1 MTISATPTP
10 SLWAIAFST
19 LSEKDRRIFKLPD
32 TSPLDPK
39 QILTEILVA
48 LETQRDRC
56 KRDEWTTVSI
66 GGKEIVIR
74 DVCSKI
80 VAYVKKF
87 MEVVDAAVQ
96 IDPAHAALP
105 WAGVRFLL
113 QLTFMAF
120 ETFGAI
126 VEGLEKA
133 TRLIARCGILEAL
146 VIRNSSATNDAKVGL
161 EEELV
166 KLYSAVLGFICK
178 AKKHYDGSRMSR
190 RNLPLKPTQLLSVDD
205 EHIERV
211 LNLTSRQS
219 LQDSVK
225 EMEVAEQ
232 RVLVMKGLV
241 DSERMESVHGGVST
255 MLFTI
260 ASVANGVDNI
270 QARLDKAFADLDQP
284 IVRIADEVSD
294 LHIALK
300 ESERCELLQWLS
312 TVAIQQHYKEA
323 LASVLP
329 GSGEWLL
336 SEPRFVNWKDSSSS
350 ETFWLHGIQ
359 PERSDARE
367 ILRSLLKQVS
377 LIEGQKTIRLPSFE
391 AYQERRAEASHT
403 GERPAPLTVE
413 ECTELMCEIGRA
425 TPLTIVIDA
434 LDECNSQQRGI
445 IIHALQEIRRQCRDV
460 VKIFVSSRHEADIAA
475 HFNEGE
481 VSEVTA
487 SANEKDLNRFIGTQV
502 ESFVQRWS
510 TIHEEPIPLLQQL
523 EKEIREALVAGAHGM
538 FLWVTLQLERI
549 CDMERIKDIDSIR
562 QVLTSLPQTLN
573 QSYELLYK
581 RIQDMGE
588 GPRTVALQS
597 LQWLLCAKRKLS
609 VSEFLAAVRKSPV
622 KCNSISARSIIDYC
636 CNLVVIDNVAD
647 TFRLAHVTV
656 REFLEKNSND
666 AILEANLTV
675 SRRCLGTFLWGEF
688 SEDGLLHYATR
699 YWPAHVQQLNGS
711 HQRHEIQAV
720 MTEFFTQEEHF
731 EDWIEHLDERPV
743 EEGYRWSNSLERK
756 LEACF
761 ASPPSAL
768 FTVSCFGLSE
778 VLDFP
783 EVMEMIDV
791 NQTNRHGTSGVYL
804 AARWGHTGVVRKL
817 LQLGADVNGPGY
829 QYGGPLQAA
838 AFSGHEDIVRALL
851 DSGAT
856 FSSTEKGEYSSPL
869 HAALANG
876 HDNIAEILIDSGLQL
891 VTQKQFA
898 DALDTA
904 SFKGF
909 TNIVQHLLD
918 GKAGSFTPNI
928 CPDPLQVALFGG
940 KARQAKRLLQS
951 CTDINEEKGY
961 FGNALAAAVASRKL
975 ALVQLVVDAGA
986 RLDARGRFGLPL
998 RAAAITN
1005 QLDIA
1010 TYFLDKG
1017 ADPNTK
1023 DEDLGDPLQAAASF
1037 GKLDMMLLLLSHD
1050 ASVDGCGGHFG
1061 NALQAACFNGHEQA
1075 VRLLIDHGASLDR
1088 KGRYRDALQA
1098 AVYSGNERIVEILL
1112 MAGAKLNPGREGRVN
1127 LCSCSERTQRLA
1139 LPGRRN
1145 GTGQLDIPTEL
1156 GPLEIAARRG
1166 DVKLVEKLIAKGA
1179 TIDAPDANEEDND
1192 YHNGCAYTALE
1203 IAAFWGHLGVVQCL
1217 LDRGA
1222 DIDAIRQTLGT
1233 PLQAAL
1239 EGGHFDVADALLFR
1253 GAEIDKHWTMFG
1265 SCLQV
1270 FSERGDIETVEF
1282 LLQRGANV
1290 EDRGGENG
1298 NALQVA
1304 CNAGHIDIVKLLL
1317 DSGADVRSRGRN
1329 IGNALQA
1336 ASLAGHLDIVKL
1348 LVHRGIGVDEADGNS
1363 ETALCLAAK
1372 NGDEHMMNFLLQQGA
1387 KVDGNSILSGDRPDN
1402 LESGGEVERDE
1413 NLVAIPLHLAS
1424 VHGHESGVYILL
1436 QNGANVHAK
1445 GKLRLKQTGPSDEC
1459 DFSKLLC
1466 NPLFAACFWGYESI
1480 ARRLF
1485 QYDPWGYAIH
1495 GTFTSAVET
1504 SLARKKESIATM
1516 LVQEAVRAGFQ
1527 AEQLDGVF
1535 NYACAEGY
1543 AGIATQILE
1552 LCGLERW
1559 PDAILVATK
1568 QGRSA
1573 VVEALLQNG
1582 ADMNARDVHGNLCL
1596 DIAIEKVQK
1605 FRHTWWGS
1613 NPPNWIE
1620 VVRMFL
1626 CAGAESNDL
1635 PSKIKIIVP
1644 DVVQRGSLD
1653 AWKAVDRRQYDVAN
1667 HVELYPR
1674 FLIWASETGDLDKI
1688 DYVAGKYEPSTGEI
1702 KRAVVAAM
1710 EGVRNN
1716 LPPVEALLKLK
1727 TPLFFSDKEDGEND
1741 KEPLVL
1747 ASSEGYSEILAVL
1760 LQYATHSSSIV
1771 EEALKTA
1778 ISRKHVTCTRLILDS
1793 QFINPSERLE
1803 ICSRLIQHCFPFCSK
1818 KMLEYLL
1825 DEGVSPNTRDPET
1838 GETLLYIAA
1847 RKKDSKGVNILISH
1861 GADVHLMGGEHG
1873 TALHAAAV
1881 SGSWKTVELLLSAG
1895 ADINARGGDY
1905 GTPLVA
1911 VMAQKWRETC
1921 WKAEFNMSCSWECH
1935 RCVARVLLEWDA
1947 DVDAEG
1953 EFGTALQ
1960 AAEMVGNEVGM
1971 KMLTGEDEV
1980 LVEGGEGKDS
1990 DFEDSD

>member
-10 SLWAIAFST
+10 SLWAIAFSN

-32 TSPLDPK
+32 TSPLDTK

-56 KRDEWTTVSI
+56 KRDKWTTVSI

-120 ETFGAI
+120 ETFGVI

-166 KLYSAVLGFICK
+166 KLYSAVLSFICK

-190 RNLPLKPTQLLSVDD
+190 RNLPMKPTQLLSVDD

-211 LNLTSRQS
+211 LSLTSRQS

-232 RVLVMKGLV
+232 RVFVMKGLV
-241 DSERMESVHGGVST
+241 DSERMENVHGGVST

-260 ASVANGVDNI
+260 ASVVNGVDNI

-294 LHIALK
+294 LHVALK
-300 ESERCELLQWLS
+300 ESERSELLQWLS
-312 TVAIQQHYKEA
+312 TVTIQQHYKEA
-323 LASVLP
+323 LASVLS
-329 GSGEWLL
+329 GS
-336 SEPRFVNWKDSSSS
+336 
-350 ETFWLHGIQ
+350 
-359 PERSDARE
+359 
-367 ILRSLLKQVS
+367 
-377 LIEGQKTIRLPSFE
+377 
-391 AYQERRAEASHT
+391 
-403 GERPAPLTVE
+403 
-413 ECTELMCEIGRA
+413 
-425 TPLTIVIDA
+425 DA

-445 IIHALQEIRRQCRDV
+445 IIHALEEIRRQCRDV

-475 HFNEGE
+475 HFNRGE

-487 SANEKDLNRFIGTQV
+487 SANEKDLNRFIGIQV
-502 ESFVQRWS
+502 ESFVQRW
-510 TIHEEPIPLLQQL
+510 
-523 EKEIREALVAGAHGM
+523 

-656 REFLEKNSND
+656 REFLEENSND
-666 AILEANLTV
+666 AVLEANLTV

-711 HQRHEIQAV
+711 HQRHEIQAI

-783 EVMEMIDV
+783 EVIEMIDV

-829 QYGGPLQAA
+829 QYGSPLQAA
-838 AFSGHEDIVRALL
+838 AFSGHEDIVRILL

-856 FSSTEKGEYSSPL
+856 FSPTEKGEYSSPL

-876 HDNIAEILIDSGLQL
+876 HDNIAEVLIDSGLQL

-909 TNIVQHLLD
+909 TNIVQQLLD

-940 KARQAKRLLQS
+940 KARQAKQLLQS

-961 FGNALAAAVASRKL
+961 FGNALAAAIASRKL

-998 RAAAITN
+998 RAAAITI

-1017 ADPNTK
+1017 ADPNK
-1023 DEDLGDPLQAAASF
+1023 RDEDLGDPLQAAASF

-1061 NALQAACFNGHEQA
+1061 TALQAACFNGHEQA
-1075 VRLLIDHGASLDR
+1075 ARLLIDHGASLDR

-1112 MAGAKLNPGREGRVN
+1112 MAGAKLNPGRESRVY

-1139 LPGRRN
+1139 LPGRRD

-1179 TIDAPDANEEDND
+1179 IIDAPDANEEGND
-1192 YHNGCAYTALE
+1192 YQNGCAYTALQ

-1239 EGGHFDVADALLFR
+1239 EGGHFDVADVLLSR
-1253 GAEIDKHWTMFG
+1253 GAGIDKHWAMFG
-1265 SCLQV
+1265 SCLQI
-1270 FSERGDIETVEF
+1270 FSERGDIKTVEF

-1317 DSGADVRSRGRN
+1317 DTGADVRSPGRN

-1336 ASLAGHLDIVKL
+1336 ASLAGHFDIVKL
-1348 LVHRGIGVDEADGNS
+1348 LVHRGIEVDEADGNS

-1424 VHGHESGVYILL
+1424 VHGHESGVSILL
-1436 QNGANVHAK
+1436 QNGANVHVK
-1445 GKLRLKQTGPSDEC
+1445 GKLRLKETGSSDEC

-1466 NPLFAACFWGYESI
+1466 NPLFAACFWGHESI

-1504 SLARKKESIATM
+1504 SLARKKGSIATM

-1527 AEQLDGVF
+1527 AEQLDGMF

-1582 ADMNARDVHGNLCL
+1582 ADMNARDAHGNLCL
-1596 DIAIEKVQK
+1596 DIAIEKVQN
-1605 FRHTWWGS
+1605 FRHTWWSS
-1613 NPPNWIE
+1613 NSPNWIE
-1620 VVRMFL
+1620 VVRIFL

-1635 PSKIKIIVP
+1635 PSKIKEIVP
-1644 DVVQRGSLD
+1644 DIVQRGSLD
-1653 AWKAVDRRQYDVAN
+1653 AWKAVDRSQYDVAN

-1674 FLIWASETGDLDKI
+1674 LLFWASETGDLDKI
-1688 DYVAGKYEPSTGEI
+1688 DYVAGKYEPSTGDI

-1716 LPPVEALLKLK
+1716 LPPVEALLRLK
-1727 TPLFFSDKEDGEND
+1727 TPLFFNDKQNGEND

-1747 ASSEGYSEILAVL
+1747 ASSEGYSGILSVL
-1760 LQYATHSSSIV
+1760 LQYAKHSSSIV

-1793 QFINPSERLE
+1793 QFINPSERLV
-1803 ICSRLIQHCFPFCSK
+1803 ICSRLIQYCFPFCSG

-1825 DEGVSPNTRDPET
+1825 DQEVSPNTRDPET

-1847 RKKDSKGVNILISH
+1847 TKKDSKGANILISH
-1861 GADVHLMGGEHG
+1861 GADVHLIGGRHG

-1881 SGSWKTVELLLSAG
+1881 SGSWKTVESLLSAG

-1921 WKAEFNMSCSWECH
+1921 WKAEFDMSCSWECH

-1960 AAEMVGNEVGM
+1960 AAEKVGNEVGM
-1971 KMLTGEDEV
+1971 KMLTEENEV
-1980 LVEGGEGKDS
+1980 LVEGGEGNDS

>member
-284 IVRIADEVSD
+284 IVRIADE
-294 LHIALK
+294 
-300 ESERCELLQWLS
+300 
-312 TVAIQQHYKEA
+312 
-323 LASVLP
+323 
-329 GSGEWLL
+329 
-336 SEPRFVNWKDSSSS
+336 
-350 ETFWLHGIQ
+350 
-359 PERSDARE
+359 
-367 ILRSLLKQVS
+367 
-377 LIEGQKTIRLPSFE
+377 
-391 AYQERRAEASHT
+391 
-403 GERPAPLTVE
+403 
-413 ECTELMCEIGRA
+413 
-425 TPLTIVIDA
+425 
-434 LDECNSQQRGI
+434 
-445 IIHALQEIRRQCRDV
+445 
-460 VKIFVSSRHEADIAA
+460 IFVSSRHEADIAA

-573 QSYELLYK
+573 QSYELYK

-918 GKAGSFTPNI
+918 SKAGSFTPNI

-1037 GKLDMMLLLLSHD
+1037 GKLDMTLLLLSHD

-1112 MAGAKLNPGREGRVN
+1112 MAGAKLNPGREGRVY

-1552 LCGLERW
+1552 FCGLERW

-1953 EFGTALQ
+1953 EFGTTLQ

>member
-1 MTISATPTP
+1 
-10 SLWAIAFST
+10 
-19 LSEKDRRIFKLPD
+19 
-32 TSPLDPK
+32 
-39 QILTEILVA
+39 
-48 LETQRDRC
+48 
-56 KRDEWTTVSI
+56 
-66 GGKEIVIR
+66 
-74 DVCSKI
+74 
-80 VAYVKKF
+80 
-87 MEVVDAAVQ
+87 MEVADAAVQ
-96 IDPAHAALP
+96 YDPVHAALP

-113 QLTFMAF
+113 QLTFTAY

-146 VIRNSSATNDAKVGL
+146 VFRNSSATNDAKVGL

-205 EHIERV
+205 EHLERV

-219 LQDSVK
+219 LQDLVK

-270 QARLDKAFADLDQP
+270 QARLDKAFTDLDKP

-300 ESERCELLQWLS
+300 E
-312 TVAIQQHYKEA
+312 
-323 LASVLP
+323 
-329 GSGEWLL
+329 
-336 SEPRFVNWKDSSSS
+336 
-350 ETFWLHGIQ
+350 

-377 LIEGQKTIRLPSFE
+377 LIEGDKTIRLPSVE

-434 LDECNSQQRGI
+434 LDECNPQQRGI
-445 IIHALQEIRRQCRDV
+445 IIHALEEIRRQCRDV

-475 HFNEGE
+475 HFNGGE

-487 SANEKDLNRFIGTQV
+487 SANEKDLNRFIGIQV

-562 QVLTSLPQTLN
+562 QVLMSLPQTLN
-573 QSYELLYK
+573 QSYELIYK

-622 KCNSISARSIIDYC
+622 KSTSISARSIIDYC

-656 REFLEKNSND
+656 REFLEENSND
-666 AILEANLTV
+666 AVFEANLTV
-675 SRRCLGTFLWGEF
+675 SRRYLGTFLWGEF

-699 YWPAHVQQLNGS
+699 YWPAHVQQLNES
-711 HQRHEIQAV
+711 RQRHEIQAIV
-720 MTEFFTQEEHF
+720 TEFFTQEEHF

-783 EVMEMIDV
+783 EVIEMIDV

-838 AFSGHEDIVRALL
+838 AFSGHEDIVRILL

-904 SFKGF
+904 SFSGF
-909 TNIVQHLLD
+909 TNIVQQLLD

-940 KARQAKRLLQS
+940 KARHAKRLLQS

-961 FGNALAAAVASRKL
+961 FGNALAAAIASRKL

-986 RLDARGRFGLPL
+986 KLDARGRFGLPL
-998 RAAAITN
+998 RAAVITN

-1010 TYFLDKG
+1010 SYFLDKG
-1017 ADPNTK
+1017 ADPNTR
-1023 DEDLGDPLQAAASF
+1023 DEDLGDPLQTAASF
-1037 GKLDMMLLLLSHD
+1037 GKLDMMLLLLSND

-1112 MAGAKLNPGREGRVN
+1112 MAGAKLNPGREGRVY

-1179 TIDAPDANEEDND
+1179 TIDAPDANKKDND
-1192 YHNGCAYTALE
+1192 YHNGCAYTALQ

-1222 DIDAIRQTLGT
+1222 DIDVIRQTLGT

-1239 EGGHFDVADALLFR
+1239 EGGHFDVADALLSR

-1265 SCLQV
+1265 SCLLV
-1270 FSERGDIETVEF
+1270 FSERGDIKTVRF
-1282 LLQRGANV
+1282 LLERGANV
-1290 EDRGGENG
+1290 EDGGGENG

-1336 ASLAGHLDIVKL
+1336 ASLAGHLDILKL
-1348 LVHRGIGVDEADGNS
+1348 LVHRGIEVDEADGNS

-1372 NGDEHMMNFLLQQGA
+1372 NGDEHMMNFLLERGA
-1387 KVDGNSILSGDRPDN
+1387 KVDGNFILSGDRPDT

-1424 VHGHESGVYILL
+1424 VYGHESAVFILL
-1436 QNGANVHAK
+1436 QNGANVHARGQLCTARMESSALIRK
-1445 GKLRLKQTGPSDEC
+1445 KLRMMGKGTFNQCT
-1459 DFSKLLC
+1459 
-1466 NPLFAACFWGYESI
+1466 PLYDACRRGHESI

-1485 QYDPWGYAIH
+1485 QHDPWGYASH
-1495 GTFTSAVET
+1495 DSFTSAVEA
-1504 SLARKKESIATM
+1504 SLENGKEIVATM
-1516 LVQEAVRAGFQ
+1516 LVQEAILAGFQ
-1527 AEQLDGVF
+1527 AEHLDGLF
-1535 NYACAEGY
+1535 RYACAEGH
-1543 AGIATQILE
+1543 AGIVTQILD
-1552 LCGLERW
+1552 LCSLECW
-1559 PDAILVATK
+1559 PDAILVATER
-1568 QGRSA
+1568 GRSA

-1596 DIAIEKVQK
+1596 DIAIENVQK
-1605 FRHTWWGS
+1605 YRHTWWS
-1613 NPPNWIE
+1613 FNSPNWIE
-1620 VVRMFL
+1620 VVRIFL

-1635 PSKIKIIVP
+1635 PSKIKEIVP
-1644 DVVQRGSLD
+1644 DIVQRGSLD

-1667 HVELYPR
+1667 HFELYPE

-1688 DYVAGKYEPSTGEI
+1688 DYVAGKYEPSTGDI

-1716 LPPVEALLKLK
+1716 LPPVEALLRLK
-1727 TPLFFSDKEDGEND
+1727 TPLFFNDKQNGEND

-1747 ASSEGYSEILAVL
+1747 ASSEGYSEILSVL

-1778 ISRKHVTCTRLILDS
+1778 ISRKHVTCTRLIIDS
-1793 QFINPSERLE
+1793 QFVNLSERLE

-1825 DEGVSPNTRDPET
+1825 DQGVSPNTRDPDT

-1847 RKKDSKGVNILISH
+1847 TKKDSKGANILISH
-1861 GADVHLMGGEHG
+1861 GADVHLIGGQHG

-1921 WKAEFNMSCSWECH
+1921 WMAEFNMSCRWECH

-1960 AAEMVGNEVGM
+1960 AAEKVGNEVGM

-1980 LVEGGEGKDS
+1980 LVEGGEGKVS

>member
-56 KRDEWTTVSI
+56 KRDKWTTVSI

-105 WAGVRFLL
+105 WVGVRFLL

-146 VIRNSSATNDAKVGL
+146 VIRNSSATKDAKVGL
-161 EEELV
+161 EEEVV

-241 DSERMESVHGGVST
+241 DSERMENVHGGVST

-270 QARLDKAFADLDQP
+270 QARLDKAFADLDQSL
-284 IVRIADEVSD
+284 VRIADEVSD

-300 ESERCELLQWLS
+300 ESERSELLQWLS
-312 TVAIQQHYKEA
+312 TVTIQQHYKEA

-336 SEPRFVNWKDSSSS
+336 NEPRFVDWKDSSSS

-377 LIEGQKTIRLPSFE
+377 LIEGEKTIRLPSVE

-445 IIHALQEIRRQCRDV
+445 IIHALEEIRRQCRDV

-487 SANEKDLNRFIGTQV
+487 SANEKDLNRFIGIQV

-510 TIHEEPIPLLQQL
+510 TIHEEPIPL
-523 EKEIREALVAGAHGM
+523 

-656 REFLEKNSND
+656 REFLEENSND
-666 AILEANLTV
+666 AILEANLIV

-829 QYGGPLQAA
+829 QYGSPLQAA
-838 AFSGHEDIVRALL
+838 AFSGHEDIVRILL

-856 FSSTEKGEYSSPL
+856 FSPTEKGEYSSPL

-876 HDNIAEILIDSGLQL
+876 HDNIAEVLIDSGLQL

-904 SFKGF
+904 SFSGF
-909 TNIVQHLLD
+909 TNIVQQLLD

-940 KARQAKRLLQS
+940 KARHAKRLLQS

-961 FGNALAAAVASRKL
+961 FGNALAAAIASRKL

-986 RLDARGRFGLPL
+986 KLDARGRFGLPL
-998 RAAAITN
+998 RAAVITN

-1017 ADPNTK
+1017 ADPNK
-1023 DEDLGDPLQAAASF
+1023 RDEDLGDPLQAAASF

-1098 AVYSGNERIVEILL
+1098 AVYSGNEKIVEILL
-1112 MAGAKLNPGREGRVN
+1112 MAGAKLNPGRESRVY

-1156 GPLEIAARRG
+1156 GPLEVAARRG

-1192 YHNGCAYTALE
+1192 YQNGCAYTALQ

-1222 DIDAIRQTLGT
+1222 DIDAIRQTLGS

-1239 EGGHFDVADALLFR
+1239 EGGHFDVADVLLSR

-1270 FSERGDIETVEF
+1270 FSERGDIKTVEF

-1317 DSGADVRSRGRN
+1317 DSGADVRSRGRY

-1387 KVDGNSILSGDRPDN
+1387 KVDGKFILSGDRPDN
-1402 LESGGEVERDE
+1402 LESGGEVGRDE

-1424 VHGHESGVYILL
+1424 VHGHESGVSILL

-1466 NPLFAACFWGYESI
+1466 NPLFAACFWGHESI

-1504 SLARKKESIATM
+1504 SLARKKGSIATM

-1527 AEQLDGVF
+1527 PAQLDGVF

-1596 DIAIEKVQK
+1596 DIAIEKVQE
-1605 FRHTWWGS
+1605 FRHIWWSS

-1620 VVRMFL
+1620 VVRIFL

-1635 PSKIKIIVP
+1635 SSKIKEIVP
-1644 DVVQRGSLD
+1644 DIVQRGSLD

-1667 HVELYPR
+1667 HVKLYPR

-1688 DYVAGKYEPSTGEI
+1688 YYVAGKYEPSTGDI

-1710 EGVRNN
+1710 EGVQNN

-1727 TPLFFSDKEDGEND
+1727 TPLLFSDKEDGGND

-1747 ASSEGYSEILAVL
+1747 ASSEGYSEILSVL

-1771 EEALKTA
+1771 EGALKTA

-1793 QFINPSERLE
+1793 QFINPSERLV
-1803 ICSRLIQHCFPFCSK
+1803 ICSRLIQHCFPFCSE

-1825 DEGVSPNTRDPET
+1825 DQEVSPNTRDPET
-1838 GETLLYIAA
+1838 GETLLYIAVT
-1847 RKKDSKGVNILISH
+1847 KKDSKGANILISH
-1861 GADVHLMGGEHG
+1861 GADVHLIGGQHG
-1873 TALHAAAV
+1873 TALHGAAV

-1921 WKAEFNMSCSWECH
+1921 WKAEFDMSCSWECH

-1960 AAEMVGNEVGM
+1960 AAEKVGNEVGM

>member
-284 IVRIADEVSD
+284 IVRIADE
-294 LHIALK
+294 
-300 ESERCELLQWLS
+300 
-312 TVAIQQHYKEA
+312 
-323 LASVLP
+323 
-329 GSGEWLL
+329 
-336 SEPRFVNWKDSSSS
+336 
-350 ETFWLHGIQ
+350 
-359 PERSDARE
+359 
-367 ILRSLLKQVS
+367 
-377 LIEGQKTIRLPSFE
+377 
-391 AYQERRAEASHT
+391 
-403 GERPAPLTVE
+403 
-413 ECTELMCEIGRA
+413 
-425 TPLTIVIDA
+425 
-434 LDECNSQQRGI
+434 
-445 IIHALQEIRRQCRDV
+445 
-460 VKIFVSSRHEADIAA
+460 IFVSSRHEADIAA

-609 VSEFLAAVRKSPV
+609 VSEFLAAVSKSPV

-918 GKAGSFTPNI
+918 SKAGSFTPNI

-1112 MAGAKLNPGREGRVN
+1112 MAGAKLNPGREGRVY

-1552 LCGLERW
+1552 FCGLERW

-1568 QGRSA
+1568 QA

>member
-178 AKKHYDGSRMSR
+178 AKKHYDGSRM
-190 RNLPLKPTQLLSVDD
+190 K
-205 EHIERV
+205 RV

-329 GSGEWLL
+329 GS
-336 SEPRFVNWKDSSSS
+336 
-350 ETFWLHGIQ
+350 
-359 PERSDARE
+359 
-367 ILRSLLKQVS
+367 
-377 LIEGQKTIRLPSFE
+377 
-391 AYQERRAEASHT
+391 
-403 GERPAPLTVE
+403 
-413 ECTELMCEIGRA
+413 
-425 TPLTIVIDA
+425 DA

-1112 MAGAKLNPGREGRVN
+1112 MAGAKLNPGREGRVY

-1372 NGDEHMMNFLLQQGA
+1372 SGDEHMMNFLLQQGA

-1552 LCGLERW
+1552 FCGLERW

>member
-56 KRDEWTTVSI
+56 KRDKWTTISI

-146 VIRNSSATNDAKVGL
+146 VFRNSSATNDAKVGL

-190 RNLPLKPTQLLSVDD
+190 RNLSLKLTQLLSVDD

-241 DSERMESVHGGVST
+241 DSERMKSIHGGVST

-270 QARLDKAFADLDQP
+270 QTRLDKAFADLDQP

-300 ESERCELLQWLS
+300 ENERSELLQWLS
-312 TVAIQQHYKEA
+312 TVTIQQHYKEA

-336 SEPRFVNWKDSSSS
+336 NEPRFVNWKDSSSS

-377 LIEGQKTIRLPSFE
+377 LIEGEKTIRLPSIE
-391 AYQERRAEASHT
+391 AYQERQAEASHT

-445 IIHALQEIRRQCRDV
+445 IIHALEEIRRQCRDV
-460 VKIFVSSRHEADIAA
+460 VKIFVCSRHEADIAA

-481 VSEVTA
+481 VLEVTA
-487 SANEKDLNRFIGTQV
+487 SANEKDLNRFIGIQV

-510 TIHEEPIPLLQQL
+510 TIHEESIPLLQQL

-538 FLWVTLQLERI
+538 RLERI

-562 QVLTSLPQTLN
+562 QVLRSLPQTLN

-622 KCNSISARSIIDYC
+622 KCTSISARSIIDYC

-656 REFLEKNSND
+656 REFLEENSND
-666 AILEANLTV
+666 AVLEANLTV

-711 HQRHEIQAV
+711 RQRHEIQAIV
-720 MTEFFTQEEHF
+720 TEFFTQEEHF

-743 EEGYRWSNSLERK
+743 EEGYLWSNSLERK

-783 EVMEMIDV
+783 EVIEMIDV

-838 AFSGHEDIVRALL
+838 AVSGHEDIVRTLL
-851 DSGAT
+851 DSDAT

-898 DALDTA
+898 DALATA
-904 SFKGF
+904 SFSGF
-909 TNIVQHLLD
+909 TNIVQQLLD

-940 KARQAKRLLQS
+940 KARHAKRLLQS
-951 CTDINEEKGY
+951 CPDINEEKGY
-961 FGNALAAAVASRKL
+961 FGNALAAAIASRKL

-986 RLDARGRFGLPL
+986 KLDARGRFGLPL
-998 RAAAITN
+998 RAAVITN

-1017 ADPNTK
+1017 ADPNK
-1023 DEDLGDPLQAAASF
+1023 RDEDLGDPLQAAASS

-1050 ASVDGCGGHFG
+1050 ASVDGSGGHFG

-1112 MAGAKLNPGREGRVN
+1112 MAGAKLNPGREGRVY

-1179 TIDAPDANEEDND
+1179 TIDTPDANEEDND
-1192 YHNGCAYTALE
+1192 YHNGCAYTALQ

-1239 EGGHFDVADALLFR
+1239 EGGHFDVADALLSR

-1270 FSERGDIETVEF
+1270 FSERGDIKTVRF
-1282 LLQRGANV
+1282 LLERGANV

-1304 CNAGHIDIVKLLL
+1304 CNAGHIDIAKLLL

-1348 LVHRGIGVDEADGNS
+1348 LVHRGIGVDEADGDS

-1402 LESGGEVERDE
+1402 LESGGEVKRDD
-1413 NLVAIPLHLAS
+1413 NMVAIPLHLAS
-1424 VHGHESGVYILL
+1424 VHGHEAGVSILL

-1445 GKLRLKQTGPSDEC
+1445 GKLRLKESGPSDEC

-1466 NPLFAACFWGYESI
+1466 NPLYAACFWGHESI

-1535 NYACAEGY
+1535 IYACAEGY

-1559 PDAILVATK
+1559 QDAILVATK

-1605 FRHTWWGS
+1605 FRHTWWSS
-1613 NPPNWIE
+1613 NSPNWIE
-1620 VVRMFL
+1620 VVRIFL
-1626 CAGAESNDL
+1626 CAGAESDDL
-1635 PSKIKIIVP
+1635 PSKIKEIVP

-1653 AWKAVDRRQYDVAN
+1653 AWKAVDRRQYDEAN

-1688 DYVAGKYEPSTGEI
+1688 DYVAGKYEPSTGDI

-1727 TPLFFSDKEDGEND
+1727 TPLLFSDKEDGEND
-1741 KEPLVL
+1741 KEPLIL
-1747 ASSEGYSEILAVL
+1747 ASSQGYSEILSVL

-1778 ISRKHVTCTRLILDS
+1778 ISRKHVTCTRLIIDS
-1793 QFINPSERLE
+1793 QFVNLSERLE

-1818 KMLEYLL
+1818 KTLEYLL
-1825 DEGVSPNTRDPET
+1825 DQGVSPNTRDPDT

-1847 RKKDSKGVNILISH
+1847 TKEDSKGANILISH
-1861 GADVHLMGGEHG
+1861 GADVHLIGGQHG

-1921 WKAEFNMSCSWECH
+1921 WMAEFNMSCRWECH

-1960 AAEMVGNEVGM
+1960 AAEKVGNEVGL
-1971 KMLTGEDEV
+1971 KMLMGENEV